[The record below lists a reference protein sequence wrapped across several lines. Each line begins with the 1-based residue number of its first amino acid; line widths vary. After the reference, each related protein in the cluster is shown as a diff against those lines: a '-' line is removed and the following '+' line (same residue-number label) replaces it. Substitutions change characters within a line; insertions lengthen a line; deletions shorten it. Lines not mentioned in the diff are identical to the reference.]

1 MTHHNEGGET
11 ESTSKAKAKKSASGG
26 GNSMFAHSVIALLT
40 AAASASQ
47 ILTGVYDAD
56 DAAPSRSRSR
66 SRSRNRPF
74 GYRSRNRNR
83 GKFAAAAVTAAAAAD
98 DSSGGGGGD
107 GEGMAVDKRKAGGD
121 ALDDAVRK
129 PYECEFGCGF
139 DGETEVIV
147 ETHEKK
153 CARNPKKAKKGK
165 KGKKGAGKDDAV
177 DDDIRKP
184 YECEFGCGFDGET
197 EAIVETHETK
207 CPKNPKVVKAKAAA
221 EAKAKAEAEKAASAA
236 AAAAAPPTPSRVN
249 VGVTMANWE
258 AKVRPWLG
266 IEIERSGKRIPGAAV
281 ELDEIKRYCS
291 GGCTIERVSVKA
303 KLLML
308 RMLSDAAVASAR
320 IHEVLSTNVEDVRLL
335 KVEQRQIKLEY
346 NIKKRAE
353 KEAARVKAAE
363 EAAEDAAR
371 KAEVLAKRIANGETE
386 EEIAAADAAAAE
398 AKVLAEQ
405 AAEEQEAELDD
416 DERDSKK
423 FGVPMPVLPTPAELE
438 GREGRRRLGDYNKDL
453 KKFQDTLAK
462 YRFEAEREEK
472 KQQQSAAKEA
482 KAEKARID
490 AENEEYNSEYNAISL
505 EILQTSLLRRVPL
518 GKDRS
523 NNHYWVFWHD
533 PSRIFIQEALPADVT
548 LADEGGEE
556 RIEPMTAGECAGS
569 TGRWGVYTTI
579 SELDDLCDYLNEK
592 GIHEKE
598 LKKGVEDY
606 YSVIVD
612 AMKLRAREERKHAKL
627 EDGTNMAAEYKN
639 ELYEE

>member
-83 GKFAAAAVTAAAAAD
+83 GKFAAAAVPAAAAD

-121 ALDDAVRK
+121 ALDDAV
-129 PYECEFGCGF
+129 
-139 DGETEVIV
+139 
-147 ETHEKK
+147 
-153 CARNPKKAKKGK
+153 
-165 KGKKGAGKDDAV
+165 
-177 DDDIRKP
+177 RKP

-405 AAEEQEAELDD
+405 AAEEQEAKLDD

-472 KQQQSAAKEA
+472 KQQQSVAKEA

-598 LKKGVEDY
+598 LKKGFEDY